1 MGATL
6 REQNLGPMRWLV
18 VSGEAGDCFRALG
31 GHMRAEIWEAVT
43 EWTSTQ
49 RLLEHVSASPGR
61 EQLAAVRSATQAGFA
76 AEWAELAAL
85 ADGAG
90 VPVEDLALL
99 NFRGDLGH
107 VKGSF
112 NCSDLAWRR
121 ERSFIA
127 HNEDQGVSM
136 TGLCVLLTLAIDGLP
151 PMFAF
156 WCPMF
161 LPSNAFWVTDG
172 LVLSIDSLTVPQPGP
187 WAGRHFIARG
197 LQRRCRT
204 VDEAIGYLR
213 ANPCAS
219 GFAYTIGNYRAGSNG
234 RRDNHRDGARTGR
247 VVGVE
252 AIRDEHHVVE
262 VGGSAD
268 PLFWHTN
275 HARFLPGTIGADTCQ
290 RAGVLAAAPMPDG
303 EPEIAWFLQLLAGAP
318 VPNGV
323 RVDPSD
329 ELPFLTLCT
338 FVADLTGG
346 MATLQ
351 WRDEQPVHVPLTHLV
366 APGIS
371 TASAPNVGKLTDAQ

>member
-1 MGATL
+1 MSAAL
-6 REQNLGPMRWLV
+6 REQNLGPIRWLV
-18 VSGEAGDCFRALG
+18 VSGEAGDSFRALG
-31 GHMRAEIWEAVT
+31 GHMRAEIREAVT

-49 RLLEHVSASPGR
+49 RLREHVSASPGR
-61 EQLAAVRSATQAGFA
+61 EQFAAVRSATQAGFA

-90 VPVEDLALL
+90 VAVEDLALL

-107 VKGSF
+107 VEGSV

-127 HNEDQGVSM
+127 HNEDQGASM
-136 TGLCVLLTLAIDGLP
+136 TGRCVLLTLAIDGLAP
-151 PMFAF
+151 VCAF

-172 LVLSIDSLTVPQPGP
+172 LVLSIDSLDVPKPAP

-204 VDEAIGYLR
+204 IDEAIGYLR

-219 GFAYTIGNYRAGSNG
+219 GYAYTIGDYPASSNG
-234 RRDNHRDGARTGR
+234 RSRNHGDGAGTGR

-252 AIRDEHHVVE
+252 AVRDEHHVVE
-262 VGGSAD
+262 VGGSD
-268 PLFWHTN
+268 GPLFWHTN
-275 HARFLPGTIGADTCQ
+275 HARFLPGTIGGEACQ
-290 RAGVLAAAPMPDG
+290 RAGVLVGRPVPDD
-303 EPEIAWFLQLLAGAP
+303 EPDAAWFLRLLAGAP
-318 VPNGV
+318 VPEGV

-329 ELPFLTLCT
+329 EHPVLTLCT

-351 WRDEQPVHVPLTHLV
+351 WRDEQAVHLPLRHLV
-366 APGIS
+366 AAVKG
-371 TASAPNVGKLTDAQ
+371 LTR